1 MDMLKMVKEAASLRS
16 KTKQIEKDL
25 RSQIFEVSVG
35 GVTIKA
41 NAKQEILDISISEQ
55 LYQQGAG
62 EIEKNLLKGIKEVL
76 NKAQKIMASETQKI
90 MGNLNISGLKGM
102 LGQ

>member
-16 KTKQIEKDL
+16 KTKEIEKNL
-25 RSQIFEVSVG
+25 KNQIFEVCMG

-41 NAKQEILDISISEQ
+41 NAKQEILDIKISDHV
-55 LYQQGAG
+55 YQQGAG
-62 EIEKNLLKGIKEVL
+62 EIEKNLLKGIKEAL